1 MLISAAV
8 LVPAKGQTD
17 GSYVP
22 TEENLQN
29 RKQFEVDR
37 FGIFIHWGIYASYA
51 QGEWYLNNASL
62 NKDEYAQAA
71 RCFYPIKFNASE
83 WVKAIKDSGAKYIC
97 ITSRH
102 HDGFSMFKTQ
112 ASPYNIVDGTP
123 FGRDILKELAD
134 ACQAEGISLHFY
146 YSILDWIRE
155 DYPIG
160 RTGKGTG
167 RKGDQQDYNSYLNFM
182 KGQVKELLENYGNI
196 RALWFDGYWDHDKD
210 QPAFD
215 WKMPEFYRYIHS
227 ISPACLIGNN
237 HHISPLAGEDF
248 QMFER
253 DLPGENKAGMSGQ
266 EISRLPLEMCQTM
279 NDMWGYKV
287 ADLNYKSVK
296 DLVQLLVRAAGKG
309 SNLLLNIG
317 PRPTGELPEL
327 SIDRLKGIGE
337 WMKQYGETIYGT
349 QAGEMP
355 EQEWGISTRKGDR
368 LFLHIFSYQG
378 TTLNVPIDQK
388 VKQAVLYATQEKLKF
403 KKEKDGTITI
413 TLPQESSGIDYVI
426 ELTTK

>member
-1 MLISAAV
+1 
-8 LVPAKGQTD
+8 
-17 GSYVP
+17 
-22 TEENLQN
+22 
-29 RKQFEVDR
+29 
-37 FGIFIHWGIYASYA
+37 
-51 QGEWYLNNASL
+51 
-62 NKDEYAQAA
+62 
-71 RCFYPIKFNASE
+71 
-83 WVKAIKDSGAKYIC
+83 
-97 ITSRH
+97 
-102 HDGFSMFKTQ
+102 
-112 ASPYNIVDGTP
+112 
-123 FGRDILKELAD
+123 
-134 ACQAEGISLHFY
+134 
-146 YSILDWIRE
+146 
-155 DYPIG
+155 
-160 RTGKGTG
+160 
-167 RKGDQQDYNSYLNFM
+167 
-182 KGQVKELLENYGNI
+182 
-196 RALWFDGYWDHDKD
+196 
-210 QPAFD
+210 
-215 WKMPEFYRYIHS
+215 MPEFYRYIHS

-413 TLPQESSGIDYVI
+413 TLPQEPSGIDYVI